1 MTKPGF
7 IQHPWTHQRGDSM
20 SAACVIE
27 HIENEAMH
35 GCGLYYEIYHYRV
48 TCRMK
53 PALKKV
59 VSVIPMSSGK
69 STRATINFC
78 LNFIRRSSISPKYFS
93 RVRLKVWRF
102 SGFYGPAHFSR
113 IKE

>member
-7 IQHPWTHQRGDSM
+7 IQHPWTRQRGDSM

-27 HIENEAMH
+27 HIENEAMR

-48 TCRMK
+48 ICRLLQLLQTLNATDRVTLTEEATRVALRLMK

-59 VSVIPMSSGK
+59 VSVIPTS
-69 STRATINFC
+69 
-78 LNFIRRSSISPKYFS
+78 
-93 RVRLKVWRF
+93 
-102 SGFYGPAHFSR
+102 
-113 IKE
+113 

>member
-35 GCGLYYEIYHYRV
+35 GCGLYYEIYYYRV
-48 TCRMK
+48 ICR
-53 PALKKV
+53 LLQLLQ
-59 VSVIPMSSGK
+59 
-69 STRATINFC
+69 TLNATDRITLTEEAN
-78 LNFIRRSSISPKYFS
+78 RRGFTLDEIS
-93 RVRLKVWRF
+93 
-102 SGFYGPAHFSR
+102 
-113 IKE
+113 IKESRQCYSDIIREIRESHY